1 MKRTGLAC
9 VAALLVAAGSSGPP
23 AADESVS
30 TDVVEPLAEGH
41 LDWSSWRLHVHT
53 RSDMVMGAWEDRR
66 LQEQDALD
74 RLRPRLEELAGQVR
88 VTPDSSAAD
97 LMGGDDE
104 LSRRLHEGLRRWNVD
119 ETTYLSSGGVEMRAS
134 LDLHEWLRPALVA
147 LASSELPELPEGAP
161 SGLIVD
167 VRGLSFR
174 PSLAPTIRT
183 PEGEAV
189 ARAQLIHEDTA
200 RLSSPVVFVRDPA
213 DAKAI
218 ARVGTRPLFAR
229 AAQSRGGELV
239 LDAESAIRLS
249 AESALPA
256 LVARGS
262 VALVVS
268 P

>member
-1 MKRTGLAC
+1 MGLTCA
-9 VAALLVAAGSSGPP
+9 AALLLAAGSDGAP
-23 AADESVS
+23 APGEAEATEVI
-30 TDVVEPLAEGH
+30 EPLAEGH
-41 LDWSSWRLHVHT
+41 LDWTSWRLHVHT

-74 RLRPRLEELAGQVR
+74 RLGPRLEELAGQVR

-97 LMGGDDE
+97 LMSGEDD
-104 LSRRLHEGLRRWNVD
+104 LSRRLHEGLRRWHVD

-147 LASSELPELPEGAP
+147 LASSELPELPAGAP

-183 PEGEAV
+183 PEGKAI
-189 ARAQLIHEDTA
+189 ARAQLLHEDTA

-213 DAKAI
+213 DAQAI
-218 ARVGTRPLFAR
+218 ARAGTQPLFAR
-229 AAQSRGGELV
+229 AAQARGGELV
-239 LDAESAIRLS
+239 LDAESALRLS
-249 AESALPA
+249 AEAALPA
-256 LVARGS
+256 LVARGN
-262 VALVVS
+262 VVLVVS